1 MELQPGAT
9 APLHTH
15 EYSYVF
21 TVLVRVLNWRTR
33 REWLAIA
40 IGIWR
45 SPASAEHIH
54 PNQPP
59 PKKTQNGSTMAVHD
73 EAGALL
79 MTFTAKSGETLAF
92 DLVGDDLVTPD
103 GTHRITKT
111 HR

>member
-1 MELQPGAT
+1 
-9 APLHTH
+9 
-15 EYSYVF
+15 
-21 TVLVRVLNWRTR
+21 
-33 REWLAIA
+33 
-40 IGIWR
+40 
-45 SPASAEHIH
+45 
-54 PNQPP
+54 
-59 PKKTQNGSTMAVHD
+59 MAVHD